1 MNLQY
6 FTTSLLY
13 DEESMELFNEKHFDN
28 FATKSCVEGLV
39 TVELQIILQG
49 QRGLEALCE
58 N

>member
-1 MNLQY
+1 MQY